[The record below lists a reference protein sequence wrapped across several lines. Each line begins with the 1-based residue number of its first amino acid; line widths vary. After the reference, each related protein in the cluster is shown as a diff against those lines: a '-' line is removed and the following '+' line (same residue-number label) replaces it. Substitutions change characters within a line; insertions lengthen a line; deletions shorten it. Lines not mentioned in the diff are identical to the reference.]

1 MTASGGKALEALL
14 KAVAQAGSFAGASKV
29 QMGSKG
35 GSKEAKEVLDSS
47 RLPVTRF
54 VASNTPRLLQAKEQY
69 EALVSAHDALNAS
82 AQKASRRENRIRK
95 SFDSSASRAGSSRS
109 FEDFELPA
117 ECARYVCLVWG
128 QLQANLRL
136 RQQSFRDMNLGLVF
150 GINNL
155 WLVVSLLDEQPEL
168 RQVMGQGAQEVR
180 DAIDDNC
187 DKLIQRCW
195 LAPLQVLCPSCFLSL
210 ALQRVGRHALL
221 ACFLCRIACLA
232 CVGRCRTRVGCEW
245 LPQGR
250 EGRSM

>member
-1 MTASGGKALEALL
+1 
-14 KAVAQAGSFAGASKV
+14 V